1 MGFFFLVC
9 VHALWLQARRT
20 FPGGKGC
27 CCIGSVPALTLARRG
42 GPSLHGTATVA
53 VGNPSGAGRQFL
65 PPRKEQRKII
75 IKKKI
80 SQKKKKKSQ
89 ATIQQQNPTNPAEA
103 VGQERESIHKSSEC
117 SSPARVKRS
126 QPPDPRCQRPRSA
139 PSFPDRRGHNP
150 RRPQPGRAEARRG
163 GGSLQSR
170 SRGGPAALRS
180 HQLFSFPRGG
190 GRRRHTALLLR
201 DTSRPRRGRCWPR
214 GAPAPPRRAG
224 GRRCPRR
231 SPHSS
236 GGGMRLGAA
245 LPGPASASRP
255 NRQPP
260 RRASRPPAPIGNAGA
275 RPGRTA
281 PPSSAPG
288 CGVSLPRCAPP
299 LAAPARGRCA
309 SRRRAPARGGGTC
322 AAPSAAEPGP
332 AGSGSGAGRAAPG
345 AHRLSRPA
353 RAGAPQRRAPS
364 PAAAELRG
372 GKPGRRAAP
381 PGSAP
386 GAAAGAG
393 GTAGAELVEVR
404 ESRREVGFFA
414 SPWGFFRSPQ
424 AAAAPRLCGPS
435 RPRPPPA
442 FRGCFGGD

>member
-1 MGFFFLVC
+1 M
-9 VHALWLQARRT
+9 
-20 FPGGKGC
+20 
-27 CCIGSVPALTLARRG
+27 
-42 GPSLHGTATVA
+42 
-53 VGNPSGAGRQFL
+53 
-65 PPRKEQRKII
+65 
-75 IKKKI
+75 
-80 SQKKKKKSQ
+80 
-89 ATIQQQNPTNPAEA
+89 
-103 VGQERESIHKSSEC
+103 GQERESIHKSSEC

-322 AAPSAAEPGP
+322 AAPSAAEPSP
-332 AGSGSGAGRAAPG
+332 AGSGSGASG
-345 AHRLSRPA
+345 
-353 RAGAPQRRAPS
+353 
-364 PAAAELRG
+364 
-372 GKPGRRAAP
+372 PGRP
-381 PGSAP
+381 PPFPAGP
-386 GAAAGAG
+386 GG
-393 GTAGAELVEVR
+393 G
-404 ESRREVGFFA
+404 
-414 SPWGFFRSPQ
+414 
-424 AAAAPRLCGPS
+424 AAAPRTVPRRRGAPRGEAGP
-435 RPRPPPA
+435 PRCTA
-442 FRGCFGGD
+442 GVGAWGGWGRWGHGGGGIG

>member
-1 MGFFFLVC
+1 MQGGFWCGFFFFGVCARSLVTSPT
-9 VHALWLQARRT
+9 HLS
-20 FPGGKGC
+20 GGKGMLLYR
-27 CCIGSVPALTLARRG
+27 IGASAHLGSKG
-42 GPSLHGTATVA
+42 GS
-53 VGNPSGAGRQFL
+53 Q
-65 PPRKEQRKII
+65 PPRHCHGCSGEPERGWQAVPSPKERAEKNNN
-75 IKKKI
+75 KKKNKP
-80 SQKKKKKSQ
+80 KKKKKSQ

-281 PPSSAPG
+281 PPLLSARLWCQSSAV
-288 CGVSLPRCAPP
+288 CSAP
-299 LAAPARGRCA
+299 
-309 SRRRAPARGGGTC
+309 RRAR
-322 AAPSAAEPGP
+322 
-332 AGSGSGAGRAAPG
+332 PG
-345 AHRLSRPA
+345 ALRL
-353 RAGAPQRRAPS
+353 
-364 PAAAELRG
+364 
-372 GKPGRRAAP
+372 
-381 PGSAP
+381 
-386 GAAAGAG
+386 AAAGT
-393 GTAGAELVEVR
+393 GTGRGDVRSAE
-404 ESRREVGFFA
+404 RR
-414 SPWGFFRSPQ
+414 
-424 AAAAPRLCGPS
+424 
-435 RPRPPPA
+435 
-442 FRGCFGGD
+442 